1 MNKYTIAACDIAL
14 LAIEVKLLMERI
26 ERIRR
31 IAIDQFG
38 YVNMNTIKV
47 LTHQMLTLVVKIK
60 IIQDDL
66 IPKQTKLLGL

>member
-1 MNKYTIAACDIAL
+1 MYKYTVAARNIAL
-14 LAIEVKLLMERI
+14 LAIEVKLLAQRI

-47 LTHQMLTLVVKIK
+47 LTHQMLTLIVEIK
-60 IIQDDL
+60 TIQDDL
-66 IPKQTKLLGL
+66 TPKQTKLLGL